1 MQDICE
7 LLVTGRIGQ
16 GFDSEK
22 FKLEYTATGMASCRS
37 SVAVS
42 KSRKVDDA
50 WVNETMWINLQFFGA
65 LAETFS
71 QKFEKGAYVMVRG
84 RWDESKYVDKKTG
97 EQKTS
102 HKLIVSQIQRVPVR
116 KEQSATTDNIDPDV
130 SDVLDNVAAETT
142 TATVAPPPPPK
153 GRSRAAS
160 SKAGVVDSSIEEETV
175 PF

>member
-22 FKLEYTATGMASCRS
+22 FKLEYTATGLATCRS

-42 KSRKVDDA
+42 KSKKVDDA
-50 WVNETMWINLQFFGA
+50 WINETQWVNLQFFGP
-65 LAETFS
+65 LAETFAT
-71 QKFEKGAYVMVRG
+71 KFEKGAYVLVRG
-84 RWDESKYVDKKTG
+84 RFDESKYVDKKTG

-102 HKLIVSQIQRVPVR
+102 YKVIVSQIQRVPSV
-116 KEQSATTDNIDPDV
+116 KDKPSVSTEDTIDQDV
-130 SDVLDNVAAETT
+130 SDVMDSIAAEPVAA
-142 TATVAPPPPPK
+142 APPPPPR
-153 GRSRAAS
+153 GRSKAAS
-160 SKAGVVDSSIEEETV
+160 SKPDDFDAPI